1 MQQEQLENYKVAYKT
16 FKFAATEDGLARE
29 TNFELDKNTVFV
41 TGFQLGSDNK
51 SKLNFRGS
59 LGLRIGGDTL
69 LENGTPCQLFVS
81 SVGVAVEKRFFPL
94 GEVKPGNYKVELNF
108 QDEDNAIAPFE
119 AGYTVYITFA
129 YLLPKDNL

>member
-16 FKFAATEDGLARE
+16 FRFAAKENGLAQG

-41 TGFQLGSDNK
+41 TGFQLGSDAK

-59 LGLRIGGDTL
+59 IGLRIGGDTL
-69 LENGTPCQLFVS
+69 LENSTPCQLFVS
-81 SVGVAVEKRFFPL
+81 STGVAVEKRFFPL
-94 GEVKPGNYKVELNF
+94 GEVKPGNYKVEVSY
-108 QDEDNAIAPFE
+108 QDEANAAAEFG

-129 YLLPKDNL
+129 YLLPKNNL